1 MRSRR
6 RRATGESNVG
16 KLQGKVAIVTGASQG
31 SGYGAA
37 IAMAREGAAIVL
49 VSRTRAK
56 LEAVAAEIAAF
67 SVVRA

>member
-1 MRSRR
+1 
-6 RRATGESNVG
+6 VG

-56 LEAVAAEIAAF
+56 LEAVAAKSPLPA
-67 SVVRA
+67 VRAWSILRM